1 MSTVFDRTV
10 RIRTE
15 QRLVYISGAT
25 STTAKERTI
34 LVQKENRVVVPK
46 RETTAA
52 DRTVKV

>member
-10 RIRTE
+10 RVRTE
-15 QRLVYISGAT
+15 QRLVYINGST
-25 STTAKERTI
+25 TTTAKERTI

>member
-10 RIRTE
+10 RVRTE
-15 QRLVYISGAT
+15 QRLVYINGAT
-25 STTAKERTI
+25 ATTAKERTI
-34 LVQKENRVVVPK
+34 IVQKETRVVVPK

>member
-10 RIRTE
+10 IVRTE
-15 QRLVYISGAT
+15 QRLVYINGAT
-25 STTAKERTI
+25 TTTVKERTAI
-34 LVQKENRVVVPK
+34 VQKESRVVIPK

>member
-1 MSTVFDRTV
+1 MSTTFDRTV
-10 RIRTE
+10 RVRTE
-15 QRLVYISGAT
+15 QRLVYINGAT
-25 STTAKERTI
+25 ATTAKERTI

>member
-10 RIRTE
+10 RVRTE
-15 QRLVYISGAT
+15 QRLVYINGAT
-25 STTAKERTI
+25 ATTAKERTI
-34 LVQKENRVVVPK
+34 LVQKETRVVVPK

>member
-1 MSTVFDRTV
+1 MSTAFDRTV
-10 RIRTE
+10 RVRTE
-15 QRLVYISGAT
+15 QRLVYVGGAT
-25 STTAKERTI
+25 ATTAKERTI

>member
-1 MSTVFDRTV
+1 MSTAFDRTV
-10 RIRTE
+10 RVRTE
-15 QRLVYISGAT
+15 QRLVYVGGDTA
-25 STTAKERTI
+25 TTAKERTI

>member
-10 RIRTE
+10 RVRTE
-15 QRLVYISGAT
+15 QRLVYVGGAT
-25 STTAKERTI
+25 ATTTKERTAI
-34 LVQKENRVVVPK
+34 VQKENRVVVPK